1 VIEARAKRAN
11 VDRREDCKRG
21 DEESGC
27 STHRGVPSF
36 EDVLYAF
43 KNVGPRTMSNPL
55 QHRDGAPVALI
66 TATVML
72 GLTMA
77 IIDTTIVNVAIDTIG
92 GNLGATVDEVA
103 WVATG
108 YILATVVVMPLNG
121 WLTAL
126 LGRKTF
132 YAISLALFT
141 VASLLCGTARSI
153 WVLVFYRIVQGLGGG
168 ALQPTAQ
175 AIMFETFPPER
186 RGAAM
191 AIFGMAAMVGPAI
204 GPTLGGWIV
213 DNASWPLIFYI
224 NVPIGIVAFFM
235 TLAFIPSP
243 KYIAKP
249 KGGIDW
255 IGLGLLTAGL
265 ASLQFVLEQGER
277 DDWFS
282 SQTIVVLT
290 LVSTA
295 TLVAFVV
302 KTLRDRHPIVDLK
315 VFKFRSFSVG
325 SLLGVVMGFGL
336 YGTALILPLFFQS
349 LLGFTAFDTGLALMP
364 GAFATALSMLIIGRI
379 LNRIDGRWSILFGTL
394 LFAWSTWLLGGL
406 TVQAGYWEVFWPRL
420 VQGFALGFLF
430 VPLTTI
436 SLGDVPV
443 PELAGATGLFTL
455 VRQLGGSLGIAILT
469 TMLTH
474 QTAVAWSLLASGVT
488 QTHGY
493 SVGQLTQMVSQQS
506 AMIAY
511 NYLFRA
517 TAVVFVLST
526 PLIFLIKDRRRTRT
540 PAVNTE

>member
-1 VIEARAKRAN
+1 M
-11 VDRREDCKRG
+11 
-21 DEESGC
+21 
-27 STHRGVPSF
+27 P
-36 EDVLYAF
+36 
-43 KNVGPRTMSNPL
+43 
-55 QHRDGAPVALI
+55 QRDDPPVALI
-66 TATVML
+66 TVTVML
-72 GLTMA
+72 GLIMA
-77 IIDTTIVNVAIDTIG
+77 IIDTTIVNVALNTIG

-108 YILATVVVMPLNG
+108 YILASVVVMPLNG

-141 VASLLCGTARSI
+141 VSSLLCGTARSI
-153 WVLVFYRIVQGLGGG
+153 WVLVFYRVIQGLGGG

-175 AIMFETFPPER
+175 AIMFETFPPQR

-191 AIFGMAAMVGPAI
+191 AIFGMGAMVGPAI
-204 GPTLGGWIV
+204 GPALGGWIV

-224 NVPIGIVAFFM
+224 NIPIGIAAFLM

-265 ASLQFVLEQGER
+265 ATLQFVLEQGER
-277 DDWFS
+277 DEWFS
-282 SQTIVVLT
+282 SRAIVVCAAVSAVS
-290 LVSTA
+290 LV
-295 TLVAFVV
+295 VFVV
-302 KTLRDRHPIVDLK
+302 KSLHDRYPIVDLK
-315 VFKFRSFSVG
+315 VFAFRSFSVG
-325 SLLGVVMGFGL
+325 SFLGIIMGFGL

-379 LNRIDGRWSILFGTL
+379 LNRIDGRWSIVFGTL

-406 TVQAGYWEVFWPRL
+406 TVQAGYWDVFWPRL
-420 VQGFALGFLF
+420 IQGFALGFMF

-436 SLGDVPV
+436 SLLDVPIG
-443 PELAGATGLFTL
+443 ELASATGIFTL
-455 VRQLGGSLGIAILT
+455 LRQLGGSLGIAILT

-474 QTAVAWSLLASGVT
+474 QTAVAWNVLASGVT

-493 SVGQLTQMVSQQS
+493 TVGQLTQMVSQQS

-511 NYLFRA
+511 DYLFRV
-517 TAVVFVLST
+517 TAIVFVLST
-526 PLIFLIKDRRRTRT
+526 PLVFLITAPRRSRA
-540 PAVNTE
+540 PALAVSPE

>member
-1 VIEARAKRAN
+1 M
-11 VDRREDCKRG
+11 
-21 DEESGC
+21 
-27 STHRGVPSF
+27 P
-36 EDVLYAF
+36 
-43 KNVGPRTMSNPL
+43 PR
-55 QHRDGAPVALI
+55 DDAPVALI
-66 TATVML
+66 TITVML
-72 GLTMA
+72 GLIMA
-77 IIDTTIVNVAIDTIG
+77 IIDTTIVNVALNTIG

-108 YILATVVVMPLNG
+108 YILASVVVMPLNG

-153 WVLVFYRIVQGLGGG
+153 WVLVFYRVIQGLGGG

-175 AIMFETFPPER
+175 AIMFETFPPQR

-191 AIFGMAAMVGPAI
+191 AIFGMGAMVGPAI
-204 GPTLGGWIV
+204 GPALGGWIV

-224 NVPIGIVAFFM
+224 NIPIGIAAFIM

-265 ASLQFVLEQGER
+265 ATLQFVLEQGER
-277 DDWFS
+277 DEWFS
-282 SQTIVVLT
+282 SPAIVVCAT
-290 LVSTA
+290 VSAISLV
-295 TLVAFVV
+295 VFVV
-302 KTLRDRHPIVDLK
+302 KSLRDRYPIVDLK
-315 VFKFRSFSVG
+315 VFAFRSFSVG
-325 SLLGVVMGFGL
+325 SFLGIIMGFGL

-349 LLGFTAFDTGLALMP
+349 LLGFSALDTGLALMP

-379 LNRIDGRWSILFGTL
+379 LNRIDGRWSIVFGTL

-406 TVQAGYWEVFWPRL
+406 TIQAGYWDVFWPRL
-420 VQGFALGFLF
+420 IQGFALGFMF

-436 SLGDVPV
+436 SLLDVPIG
-443 PELAGATGLFTL
+443 ELAGATGVFTL
-455 VRQLGGSLGIAILT
+455 LRQLGGSLGIAILT

-474 QTAVAWSLLASGVT
+474 QTAIAWNVLASGVT

-493 SVGQLTQMVSQQS
+493 TVGQLTQMVSQQS

-511 NYLFRA
+511 DYLFRV
-517 TAVVFVLST
+517 TAIVFVLST
-526 PLIFLIKDRRRTRT
+526 PLVFLIRAPRPVRK
-540 PAVNTE
+540 AGAALSGA

>member
-1 VIEARAKRAN
+1 MTTAAV
-11 VDRREDCKRG
+11 
-21 DEESGC
+21 
-27 STHRGVPSF
+27 THR
-36 EDVLYAF
+36 E
-43 KNVGPRTMSNPL
+43 
-55 QHRDGAPVALI
+55 GASVALI
-66 TATVML
+66 TITVML
-72 GLTMA
+72 GLIMA
-77 IIDTTIVNVAIDTIG
+77 IIDTTIVNVAINTIG

-108 YILATVVVMPLNG
+108 YILASVVVMPLNG

-141 VASLLCGTARSI
+141 VASFFCGTARSI

-191 AIFGMAAMVGPAI
+191 AIFGMGAMVGPAI
-204 GPTLGGWIV
+204 GPALGGWIV
-213 DNASWPLIFYI
+213 DNASWSLIFFI
-224 NVPIGIVAFFM
+224 NIPIGIAAFLM

-243 KYIAKP
+243 KYIEKP
-249 KGGIDW
+249 KGAIDW

-277 DDWFS
+277 DDWFAS
-282 SQTIVVLT
+282 STIQILTVVSVASLT
-290 LVSTA
+290 L
-295 TLVAFVV
+295 FVI
-302 KTLRDRHPIVDLK
+302 KSLRDRYPIVDLL
-315 VFKFRSFSVG
+315 VFKFRSFSIG
-325 SLLGVVMGFGL
+325 SFLGIIMGFGL

-349 LLGFTAFDTGLALMP
+349 LLGFTAFDTGMALMP
-364 GAFATALSMLIIGRI
+364 GAFATAVSMLIIGRI
-379 LNRIDGRWSILFGTL
+379 LNRIDGRWSIVFGTL

-406 TVQAGYWEVFWPRL
+406 DIQAGYWDVFWPRL

-436 SLGDVPV
+436 SLSDVPV
-443 PELAGATGLFTL
+443 PEMAGATGVFTL
-455 VRQLGGSLGIAILT
+455 LRQLGGSLGIAILT

-474 QTAVAWSLLASGVT
+474 QTAVAWNSLASGVT

-493 SVGQLTQMVSQQS
+493 SIGQLTQMVGQQS
-506 AMIAY
+506 SVIAY
-511 NYLFRA
+511 DYLFRV
-517 TAVVFVLST
+517 TAIVFVLST
-526 PLIFLIKDRRRTRT
+526 PLIFLIKKPRRLGRT
-540 PAVNTE
+540 AVPLAD